1 MHRLKIL
8 GLALMAVFALAA
20 VVQATANAANM
31 TLPEFLT
38 RTGWT
43 GTSGAGVLS
52 TAAADEIQCA
62 AGTNEGTMEASKKLG
77 TFVIDFTGC
86 KSNKP
91 VSGVNCN
98 STGDA
103 EKVILTHG
111 SWHLVLNT
119 ISGVDHHLIWF
130 LIEPLVVKCSLF
142 EFDISGNVLGLI
154 TPANTLTKVYHIE
167 VFIKNGV
174 QEDTGFENDSGEL
187 VHASLKSS
195 GEVAFEESKENVITT
210 EKDTLIIN

>member
-8 GLALMAVFALAA
+8 GLALMAMFALAA

-31 TLPEFLT
+31 TLPEFVT

-43 GTSGAGVLS
+43 GTSKAGKLT
-52 TAAADEIQCA
+52 TASGNEIKCT

-77 TFVIDFTGC
+77 TFTIDFTHC
-86 KSNKP
+86 TSEKP
-91 VSGVNCN
+91 LAGVACS

-103 EKVILTHG
+103 AETILTHG

-119 ISGVDHHLIWF
+119 ISGTDHHLIWF
-130 LIEPLVVKCSLF
+130 LLEPLVVKCSVF
-142 EFDISGNVLGLI
+142 EFKISGTLLGLI
-154 TPANTLTKVYHIE
+154 TPANTLTKVYQIQ
-167 VFIKNGV
+167 VNVTNGR

-187 VHASLKSS
+187 VDAALIAN
-195 GEVAFEESKENVITT
+195 GEAAFEESASNFITT